1 MSKITNIDTKTDET
15 GEVNRAQIEH
25 RALWMAL
32 MYDEMVKA
40 GVDAEGV
47 MRKAIRRC
55 GHIHGEALKEKCKNP
70 ADCGELSKVFLS
82 GLVVKTF
89 DMRPIEAAKDSLNV
103 DFHYCALVAAWQKL
117 GLDDKTC
124 ALLCDIAMEGDRG
137 IAEVMGL
144 KLELPQTIAGGCPVC
159 KLHFHKSP
167 A

>member
-1 MSKITNIDTKTDET
+1 MTNITNSAKKTDEA

-47 MRKAIRRC
+47 IRRAIRRC
-55 GHIHGEALKEKCKNP
+55 GRIHGEALKAKCENP
-70 ADCGELSKVFLS
+70 ADCAEFSKVFLS
-82 GLVVKTF
+82 SLVVKTF
-89 DMRPIEAAKDSLNV
+89 DMRPITADKDSLAV

-117 GLDDKTC
+117 GLDDAVC

-144 KLELPQTIAGGCPVC
+144 TLSLPETIAGGCPDC
-159 KLHFHKSP
+159 KLRFHD
-167 A
+167 